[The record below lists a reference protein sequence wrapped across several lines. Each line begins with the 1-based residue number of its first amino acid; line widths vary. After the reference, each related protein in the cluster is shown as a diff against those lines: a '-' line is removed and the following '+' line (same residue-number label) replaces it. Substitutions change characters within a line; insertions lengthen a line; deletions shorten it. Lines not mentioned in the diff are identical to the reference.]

1 MADLIHLIHKAVW
14 GPWLL
19 VVFLGTG
26 IYLTICSGGF
36 QIRGI
41 RTWMGQTAGSLVKS
55 LTSGSHKTSQFR
67 TACTA
72 LAATVGTGNIVG
84 VATALAAGGP
94 GAVFWMWVSAFIG
107 MMMAYGETWLGITY
121 RRRKEKRTE
130 EGNAEN
136 GTAAETEEKWIC
148 GPMVTLK
155 YGANC
160 PAAAGAYA
168 LFCVLSSLGM
178 GSMVQ
183 ANSLAETAEFTWNVP
198 RIWCAV
204 ILTGAAGMVIRGG
217 IGRIGLAAEKLIPW
231 SAGIY
236 LGASALVLACCWRQI
251 PRVLL
256 EIAVDACSPA
266 SAGISIAGGAAGWG
280 MKTAVQY
287 GIARGVFSNEAG
299 LGSLAILHGSAENTT
314 PEEQGMWA
322 MFEVFFDTIVVC
334 TVTALV
340 ILCAAAEKGV
350 PIQDGAS
357 LAVRSFSE
365 FLGTGGEYAVAL
377 SMMLFAFATIIAW
390 YYMGKQAA
398 DYLFAK
404 KGGGMAETVYDILY
418 LGAVFM
424 GCMAKVN
431 AVWELSDIWNGLMAL
446 PNIGAIL
453 LLANR
458 IRYPGP
464 LGNKIKMPLDSFQED
479 PYTYHSKRE

>member
-1 MADLIHLIHKAVW
+1 MTGFIHMIHKAVW
-14 GPWLL
+14 GPWLM
-19 VVFLGTG
+19 VIFLGTG
-26 IYLTICSGGF
+26 IYLTIRSGGF

-41 RTWMGQTAGSLVKS
+41 GTWMGQTAGSLIKS
-55 LTSGSHKTSQFR
+55 LKSNSKETSQFQ

-107 MMMAYGETWLGITY
+107 MMTAYGETWLGITY
-121 RRRKEKRTE
+121 RRREKNTAENR
-130 EGNAEN
+130 NAEAEN
-136 GTAAETEEKWIC
+136 ETAAETDGKWIC
-148 GPMVTLK
+148 GPMVTLE
-155 YGANC
+155 YGAKW
-160 PAAAGAYA
+160 PAAAGTYA
-168 LFCVLSSLGM
+168 FLCVLASLGM

-183 ANSLAETAEFTWNVP
+183 ANSLAETAEFTWNMP

-204 ILTGAAGMVIRGG
+204 ILTVSAGMVIQGG
-217 IGRIGLAAEKLIPW
+217 IGRIGRAAEKLIPW

-236 LGASALVLACCWRQI
+236 LGASILVLAFCWKQI
-251 PRVLL
+251 PKVLL
-256 EIAVDACSPA
+256 EIITGACSPV
-266 SAGISIAGGAAGWG
+266 SAGSSMAGGFAGWG
-280 MKTAVQY
+280 MKNAVQY

-299 LGSLAILHGSAENTT
+299 LGSLAILHGAAENTT

-340 ILCAAAEKGV
+340 ILCAAAQKGF

-357 LAVRSFSE
+357 LAVRSFSA

-398 DYLFAK
+398 DYLLGE
-404 KGGGMAETVYDILY
+404 KGSSMAGAVYGILY

-424 GCMAKVN
+424 GCMAKVD

-453 LLANR
+453 ILANQ
-458 IRYPGP
+458 IRYPSPRVQPGP
-464 LGNKIKMPLDSFQED
+464 SGLQNSWKGQE
-479 PYTYHSKRE
+479 K

>member
-1 MADLIHLIHKAVW
+1 MTDLIHLVHKAVW

-19 VVFLGTG
+19 VIFLGTG
-26 IYLTICSGGF
+26 FYLTIRSGGF

-41 RTWMGQTAGSLVKS
+41 GTWMGQTAGSLVKS
-55 LTSGSHKTSQFR
+55 LKTGSRGTSQFQ

-72 LAATVGTGNIVG
+72 LAATVGTGNITG

-107 MMMAYGETWLGITY
+107 MMTAYGETWLGITY
-121 RRRKEKRTE
+121 RRREDKKTGNGRPE
-130 EGNAEN
+130 EG
-136 GTAAETEEKWIC
+136 KWLC

-155 YGANC
+155 YGVKC
-160 PAAAGAYA
+160 PAAAGIYA
-168 LFCVLSSLGM
+168 FLCVLVSLGM

-183 ANSLAETAEFTWNVP
+183 ANSLAETAEFTWKMP

-204 ILTGAAGMVIRGG
+204 ILTAAAGAVIGGG
-217 IGRIGLAAEKLIPW
+217 IRRIGLAAEKLIPW

-236 LGASALVLACCWRQI
+236 LGASVLVLVFCWKQI
-251 PRVLL
+251 PKVFL
-256 EIAVDACSPA
+256 EIVSDAFSPS
-266 SAGISIAGGAAGWG
+266 SAGSSMAGGMAGWG

-299 LGSLAILHGSAENTT
+299 LGSLAILHGTAENTT

-340 ILCAAAEKGV
+340 ILCAAAQKGF

-365 FLGTGGEYAVAL
+365 FLGDGGEYAVAL

-398 DYLFAK
+398 DYLFGE
-404 KGGGMAETVYDILY
+404 GGSGMAGSVYGILY
-418 LGAVFM
+418 LGAVFF
-424 GCMAKVN
+424 GCVARID

-453 LLANR
+453 ILAPR
-458 IRYPGP
+458 IRYPYSLDNGR
-464 LGNKIKMPLDSFQED
+464 LHQRKKIKIAP
-479 PYTYHSKRE
+479 